1 MAHPHS
7 QHMDLYTKQ
16 SHQDHSSNMHH
27 SPSTTSRRSSL
38 PNFPHHHSSPSRPD
52 HFHFLFQKQTTS
64 SSISSNNRS
73 SLSHPQRKIRPIP
86 LHPKTFPR
94 RSHNNP
100 PSPHRPQHNH
110 NPPLPFN
117 IHSLRNLSHNTNQN
131 SHRSTKYSHQS
142 LGRHQNGIYDVT
154 SDENENCD

>member
-7 QHMDLYTKQ
+7 QHMDFYPKQ
-16 SHQDHSSNMHH
+16 SHQDHSSNMHY

-52 HFHFLFQKQTTS
+52 HFLFLLQKQATS
-64 SSISSNNRS
+64 SSSSNNRPT
-73 SLSHPQRKIRPIP
+73 LSHARIEIRTNP
-86 LHPKTFPR
+86 LHPKTCPR

-100 PSPHRPQHNH
+100 PSPPRPQHNH
-110 NPPLPFN
+110 NSPLPFH
-117 IHSLRNLSHNTNQN
+117 IHSLRNPSHNTNKN